1 METIDIKE
9 MLDYFKSKLSIII
22 LITAIVGIIGC
33 LYGAFI
39 QVPKYQ
45 SSSTILLIGG
55 SSNES
60 SLTYNDVSLNKNLV
74 GTYSEIVKSK
84 RVLNQVIDN
93 LNLDY
98 NYGKLYGMINVSSVS
113 NTELIKITVTDPDRK
128 KAMEITNETANVFAK
143 EIPELY
149 NISNV
154 NILDEAE
161 EATSPSNVNV
171 LKQSIIFIM
180 VGLVLGLGVVFL
192 IYYFDR
198 TIKSSEQVEIKLGLP
213 VLGTVQEYK
222 KADR

>member
-1 METIDIKE
+1 M
-9 MLDYFKSKLSIII
+9 
-22 LITAIVGIIGC
+22 
-33 LYGAFI
+33 
-39 QVPKYQ
+39 
-45 SSSTILLIGG
+45 
-55 SSNES
+55 
-60 SLTYNDVSLNKNLV
+60 
-74 GTYSEIVKSK
+74 TYSEIVKSK
-84 RVLNQVIDN
+84 RVLNQVIAN

-198 TIKSSEQVEIKLGLP
+198 TIKSSEEVEIKLGLP